1 MEDEESKEEIIE
13 RLEEGKAKTRKGNLI
28 LKKRKGELHESTKNC
43 LFISSNKRTEE
54 LKNFMQDLYNLHKPF
69 TCYMPKV
76 HPNLADIQTKL
87 NEVVDICVH
96 NSCSFFLSVFSTK
109 KKPSRFIIGRLY
121 NNKLFDF
128 YVFTLLSYIPMKIF
142 SRAKDVLCDTKP
154 IVLIQGS
161 YFEETDITKNLR
173 NVLFD
178 FFKHRNVEA
187 VSSSSVQRLIVI
199 SALSGDG
206 SELSGGGSAP
216 SGGGSALNGDGNSK
230 QVLSFRQYLLQKE
243 HFYPPQKGDP
253 PALEEV
259 GPRFTF
265 VMNNSQ
271 IANYRLFEEATK
283 NVDEQLKK
291 KSKKN
296 KLRNVQVDELGNSI
310 KRVYVQ
316 KQSFGKLHTKH
327 TKLHNRVKKAGRRT
341 HPGGGKNA
349 RGVPQAF

>member
-1 MEDEESKEEIIE
+1 MEDEQSKEEIIE

-28 LKKRKGELHESTKNC
+28 LKKRKGELHESSKNC
-43 LFISSNKRTEE
+43 LFICSNKRTEE
-54 LKNFMQDLYNLHKPF
+54 LKSFMQDLYNLQKPF

-128 YVFTLLSYIPMKIF
+128 YVFTLLSYIPMKMF
-142 SRAKDVLCDTKP
+142 PRAKDVLCDTKP

-178 FFKHRNVEA
+178 FFKHRNVDC

-199 SALSGDG
+199 TS
-206 SELSGGGSAP
+206 LSGGGTTNQ
-216 SGGGSALNGDGNSK
+216 L
-230 QVLSFRQYLLQKE
+230 LSFRQYLLTKE
-243 HFYPPQKGDP
+243 HFCHPQTSDAPPP
-253 PALEEV
+253 LEEV
-259 GPRFTF
+259 GPRFEF
-265 VMNNSQ
+265 VLENHQ
-271 IANYRLFEEATK
+271 IAGYHLFEEATK
-283 NVDEQLKK
+283 NIDQQLKK
-291 KSKKN
+291 KSKK
-296 KLRNVQVDELGNSI
+296 KLKNVQMDELGNSI

-327 TKLHNRVKKAGRRT
+327 TKLHNRVKKGGRGT
-341 HPGGGKNA
+341 HPGGGNNA
-349 RGVPQAF
+349 RGASQAL